1 MINVPSRKIL
11 QLRSSLNRLFS
22 SYHESQETG
31 THLEVKLLMWPVVVL
46 NWLARAKMS
55 AIPIPESKSGVIAAK
70 VMINN
75 WKFLRKSDHCH
86 MKT

>member
-1 MINVPSRKIL
+1 M
-11 QLRSSLNRLFS
+11 
-22 SYHESQETG
+22 
-31 THLEVKLLMWPVVVL
+31 MWPVVVL